1 MADDPYDLNRFVAAQ
16 ASVIETVLGEL
27 RRGQKASHW
36 MWFVFPQ
43 IAGLGSSA
51 MAQKYA
57 IGSIGEAR
65 AYLIHPVL
73 GERLR
78 TCVEHVLEVR
88 ERSAHQIFGSPDD
101 MKFQSC
107 LTLFAEAS
115 GEEVFLRALDKYYD
129 GEPDPGTV
137 RILAGPKA

>member
-1 MADDPYDLNRFVAAQ
+1 MVDDPYDLNRFVAAQ

-27 RRGQKASHW
+27 RRGQKVSHW

-65 AYLIHPVL
+65 AYLAHPVL

-115 GEEVFLRALDKYYD
+115 GEEVFLRALEKYYG
-129 GEPDPGTV
+129 GEPDSGTV